1 MNQKSPEI
9 KTQRGDLPH
18 QSKVL
23 RHPSSPVPTGRR
35 EARSQPLSQE
45 RVPLENRGR
54 PPAALRAPRGQTR
67 KGCGSDPPA
76 PSFRPRSPFRGL
88 GPIPSR
94 PERPLVS
101 RADLPSPSG
110 SGLRSPALGQ
120 RQEGGQRMRRLSP
133 GEGREAGPY
142 LIAEDAV
149 RLVTAGRHGGTQLGL
164 ARRLQAE
171 RQQPARSGR
180 L

>member
-1 MNQKSPEI
+1 MATLPPAFQQDAARPEASLPPKKEYPRRTEVTARRRQGSP
-9 KTQRGDLPH
+9 
-18 QSKVL
+18 
-23 RHPSSPVPTGRR
+23 
-35 EARSQPLSQE
+35 
-45 RVPLENRGR
+45 GR
-54 PPAALRAPRGQTR
+54 PR

-76 PSFRPRSPFRGL
+76 PRFGPRSPARGP

-101 RADLPSPSG
+101 LAGLPSPSG
-110 SGLRSPALGQ
+110 SGLRSPARGQ

-164 ARRLQAE
+164 ARGLQAE